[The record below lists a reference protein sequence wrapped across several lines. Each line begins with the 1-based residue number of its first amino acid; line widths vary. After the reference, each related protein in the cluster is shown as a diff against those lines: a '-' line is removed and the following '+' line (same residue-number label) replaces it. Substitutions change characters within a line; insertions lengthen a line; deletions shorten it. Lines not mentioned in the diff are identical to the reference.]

1 MLLAMSKS
9 KKARR
14 TNMIKTL
21 RITSVLAVVSA
32 VVFFVLPAV
41 FGVRSDE
48 GAEQFLGSP
57 SAIENF
63 KKAKGQTGTKSESQ
77 VSPLVK
83 AAEAFGLYLNP
94 PKPKAPSRRVPR
106 ERAGSAPRPRAP
118 VSAKFS
124 LVGTSYYALRPE
136 LSLALIDEPG
146 EGFRWVRQSSE
157 VGHLVIEQIKDAV
170 VVVRDGKRTFELEV
184 KRPQRVSLV
193 KGSVSDV
200 RITSAE
206 DSPVSAEEKAV
217 ASITSTEDS
226 PISAEEEAALERM
239 FAELEATLSDE
250 EWAEARRKGLLGAPQ
265 ARGRRLEEEARVER
279 AVAELEAM
287 RVGDEEA
294 RRLGR
299 LGERLRESRRDR
311 NRARDGKIEVDA
323 NLSEPNL
330 KNVDLNDVNLGEAN
344 SPESE

>member
-9 KKARR
+9 KKVRR

-21 RITSVLAVVSA
+21 RITSVLAVVLA

-94 PKPKAPSRRVPR
+94 PKPKAPPRRAPR

-157 VGHLVIEQIKDAV
+157 VGHLVIEQIEDGV

-184 KRPQRVSLV
+184 KRPKKRSLV
-193 KGSVSDV
+193 KGSVSDA
-200 RITSAE
+200 RITSTE

-226 PISAEEEAALERM
+226 PISAEEEAVLERM
-239 FAELEATLSDE
+239 FAELEATLPDE
-250 EWAEARRKGLLGAPQ
+250 EWADARRRGLLGAP
-265 ARGRRLEEEARVER
+265 EARLRVEEDARIER
-279 AVAELEAM
+279 AVAVLEAM

-299 LGERLRESRRDR
+299 LGEKLREIRRDR

-330 KNVDLNDVNLGEAN
+330 KSVDLNDVNPGEAN

>member
-21 RITSVLAVVSA
+21 RITSVLAVVLA

-48 GAEQFLGSP
+48 GAEQFLSSP

-63 KKAKGQTGTKSESQ
+63 KKAKGETGTKSESQ

-94 PKPKAPSRRVPR
+94 PKPKAPPRRAPR

-157 VGHLVIEQIKDAV
+157 VGHLVIEQVKDGLV
-170 VVVRDGKRTFELEV
+170 VVKDGKRTFELEV
-184 KRPQRVSLV
+184 QRPKKRSLV
-193 KGSVSDV
+193 KGAIADV
-200 RITSAE
+200 RITS
-206 DSPVSAEEKAV
+206 
-217 ASITSTEDS
+217 TEPPPMSGD
-226 PISAEEEAALERM
+226 EEEVLGKRLTELERARGRGV
-239 FAELEATLSDE
+239 FGELEGNLTAAMEVARADGDFEEVGKLEKLISDIETMRISDE
-250 EWAEARRKGLLGAPQ
+250 EAK
-265 ARGRRLEEEARVER
+265 
-279 AVAELEAM
+279 
-287 RVGDEEA
+287 
-294 RRLGR
+294 RLGR
-299 LGERLRESRRDR
+299 LGERLRERRR
-311 NRARDGKIEVDA
+311 EGSRAREGKTEVDA

-330 KNVDLNDVNLGEAN
+330 KSVDLNDVNLGETN